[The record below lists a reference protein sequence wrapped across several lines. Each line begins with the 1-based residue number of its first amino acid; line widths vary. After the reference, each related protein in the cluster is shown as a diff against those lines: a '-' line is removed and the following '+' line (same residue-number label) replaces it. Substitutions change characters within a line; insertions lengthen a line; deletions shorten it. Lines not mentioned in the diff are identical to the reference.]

1 MQIDIRARNGTKVTE
16 EIRGYA
22 KMRFEKLSNKVSD
35 PARLEL
41 EFKEEHNPSIAEHF
55 VVDAVLYMKGATLR
69 ASDRSFEMKHAVHE
83 VSDELSR
90 QVDKFRSKRRNRKTM
105 HRLSNKAT
113 GAQPAA

>member
-1 MQIDIRARNGTKVTE
+1 MQIDIRARNGAMVTD
-16 EIRGYA
+16 EIRNYA
-22 KMRFEKLSNKVSD
+22 KTRFEKLSEKVTK

-90 QVDKFRSKRRNRKTM
+90 QVDKFRSKRRNRKKL
-105 HRLSNKAT
+105 HRLSAKST
-113 GAQPAA
+113 GIQPAA

>member
-1 MQIDIRARNGTKVTE
+1 MQIDIRARNGAMVTD
-16 EIRGYA
+16 EIRKYA
-22 KMRFEKLSNKVSD
+22 KMRFEKLSEKVTK

-41 EFKEEHNPSIAEHF
+41 EFKEEHNPAIAEHF

-83 VSDELSR
+83 VSDELNR
-90 QVDKFRSKRRNRKTM
+90 QVDKVRSKRRNRKQL
-105 HRLSNKAT
+105 HRLSAKAT